1 MGLRPKTIN
10 RFLFFKLP
18 AAWWTGVRVSS
29 FNAQKAEVK
38 VRFKWINQ
46 NPFRSMFWAVQ
57 GMAAELATGVFF
69 IELHSRKDIDISTLL
84 VGTKAQFT
92 KKAVGQI
99 TFSCEQGDQISA
111 LVEKALTSGQGEQI
125 WVDAI
130 GVDEAGDRV
139 AQFSFHWSIKQKSKK
154 Q

>member
-1 MGLRPKTIN
+1 MALRPATIN

-18 AAWWTGVRVSS
+18 AAWWCGVRVHK
-29 FNAQKAEVK
+29 FFPDRAQVR

-57 GMAAELATGVFF
+57 GMAAELATGVYL
-69 IELHSRKDIDISTLL
+69 IDILSDKTKSISTLL
-84 VGTKAQFT
+84 VGTKAEFT

-99 TFSCEQGDQISA
+99 TFECVQGQEIHA
-111 LVEKALTSGQGEQI
+111 LVDRALASGKGEQL

-130 GVDEAGDRV
+130 GTDETGDVV
-139 AQFSFHWSIKQKSKK
+139 AKFSFQWSVKKKSKK
-154 Q
+154 

>member
-1 MGLRPKTIN
+1 MALSPSTIN

-18 AAWWTGVRVSS
+18 AAWWTGVRVY
-29 FNAQKAEVK
+29 QYEAERSQVR

-69 IELHSRKDIDISTLL
+69 IDLHSRKDISISTLL
-84 VGTKAQFT
+84 TGTKAEFT

-99 TFSCEQGDQISA
+99 TFECSQGIEIQA
-111 LVEKALTSGQGEQI
+111 LVEQALASGKGEQL

-130 GVDEAGDRV
+130 GTDEAGDQV
-139 AQFSFHWSIKQKSKK
+139 AKFSFQWSIKQKSKK
-154 Q
+154 